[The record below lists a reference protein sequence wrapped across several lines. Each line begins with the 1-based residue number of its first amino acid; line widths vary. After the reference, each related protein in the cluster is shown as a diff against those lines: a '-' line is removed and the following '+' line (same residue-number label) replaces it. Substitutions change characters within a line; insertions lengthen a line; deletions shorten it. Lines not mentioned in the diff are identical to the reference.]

1 MSGNHEVF
9 DNRELL
15 IKQQFFNTASYL
27 PFGKLSEI
35 RDGETVSKV
44 LENTEEHIKTM
55 KEGSAK
61 EEAVST
67 LHSLRTMIKQHPEL
81 QLDKAVID
89 DMSWK
94 DNDNNGKG
102 DYPIQGMQA
111 CTFTTV
117 DGDTFIAFRG
127 TPAGSWVDN
136 AKMLMGSLHYSDQ
149 FMDREERSWNY
160 FSPMQ
165 EDAMRY
171 METLVGKYG
180 E

>member
-94 DNDNNGKG
+94 D
-102 DYPIQGMQA
+102 
-111 CTFTTV
+111 
-117 DGDTFIAFRG
+117 
-127 TPAGSWVDN
+127 
-136 AKMLMGSLHYSDQ
+136 
-149 FMDREERSWNY
+149 
-160 FSPMQ
+160 
-165 EDAMRY
+165 
-171 METLVGKYG
+171 
-180 E
+180 